1 MKKQDVMKKQKNT
14 TWMKIHLILL
24 SVLLLAACSSDD
36 NAMDTPLL
44 GESKFTMKVNGEL
57 WTAEWAFTQ
66 TYYDT
71 PEDEEFE
78 DEMVGL
84 IISAYKD
91 MDQEEDTVGENLTI
105 VIGINRAN
113 FNNPIGSYPINYNDM
128 STEGFSYITYYNS
141 IDEIAYISYN
151 IEEDKESAGE
161 VTITGF
167 EIGEQF
173 LLGKGYVKLSG
184 NFSADMYGYFTNE
197 SEVDKIEI
205 RSGEFNITSN
215 YLGM

>member
-1 MKKQDVMKKQKNT
+1 IKQDVMKKQKNT

-24 SVLLLAACSSDD
+24 SVLLLGACSSDD
-36 NAMDTPLL
+36 NVIDNNPLP

-113 FNNPIGSYPINYNDM
+113 FNN
-128 STEGFSYITYYNS
+128 
-141 IDEIAYISYN
+141 
-151 IEEDKESAGE
+151 
-161 VTITGF
+161 
-167 EIGEQF
+167 
-173 LLGKGYVKLSG
+173 
-184 NFSADMYGYFTNE
+184 
-197 SEVDKIEI
+197 
-205 RSGEFNITSN
+205 
-215 YLGM
+215 